1 MCRSKVAET
10 ALREK
15 VQTLEDATRRFSS
28 QLLVAI
34 EPGLRRDGGLRGQM
48 TKCRHRPVDTRPAA
62 LHRRCTL
69 INTFSQSV

>member
-15 VQTLEDATRRFSS
+15 VQTLEDATRRFSCW
-28 QLLVAI
+28 
-34 EPGLRRDGGLRGQM
+34 LRSNPDSGEMVVCGQM
-48 TKCRHRPVDTRPAA
+48 TECRHRPVDTRPAA